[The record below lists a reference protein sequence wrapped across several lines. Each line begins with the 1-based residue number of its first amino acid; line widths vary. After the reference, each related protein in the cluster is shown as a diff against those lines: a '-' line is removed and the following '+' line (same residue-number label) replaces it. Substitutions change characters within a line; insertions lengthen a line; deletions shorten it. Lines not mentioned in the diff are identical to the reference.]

1 MDINAAVNQ
10 RVFKAVQALD
20 VDALSLCSPSEIR
33 PVLPTLARISLLPP
47 LDSSKKCADERIKIL
62 AALSGIEAVNSIV
75 AWLSI
80 DFHALEVDVKREQQ
94 IRFVKNAL
102 RGNDFNNFYP
112 FCELGLVPEAV
123 LLTVFLSRHSKEAF
137 L

>member
-1 MDINAAVNQ
+1 MLTYQIFRFLQLPSATMDINAAVNQ
-10 RVFKAVQALD
+10 RVFKAVQELD

-94 IRFVKNAL
+94 IRFAINIAL
-102 RGNDFNNFYP
+102 LRAN
-112 FCELGLVPEAV
+112 LVI
-123 LLTVFLSRHSKEAF
+123 LL
-137 L
+137 